1 MLPEAEESMKEE
13 LRARFGNKVAELGE
27 ENVSRI
33 FRFVMLQVLDTA
45 WREHLLGLDEMRRG
59 IGLRAI
65 GQKDPLIEYQRES
78 YDMFEGM
85 LQIVRE
91 KVTEFALR
99 VRVVSREKSAS
110 RQRVTV
116 EGRDALIPARTGT
129 TAGDARPQPLR
140 HGKKVGRNDPCPCGS
155 GKKYKYC
162 HGAPRA
168 ASREN
173 Q

>member
-1 MLPEAEESMKEE
+1 
-13 LRARFGNKVAELGE
+13 LRTHFARKVDELGE

-78 YDMFEGM
+78 YDMFEQM
-85 LQIVRE
+85 LQTVRE
-91 KVTEFALR
+91 HVTEFALR
-99 VRVVSREKSAS
+99 VTVVGREKSAS

-116 EGRDALIPARTGT
+116 EGRNAIMPPQAG
-129 TAGDARPQPLR
+129 ASVGDARPQPLR

-155 GKKYKYC
+155 GKKYKHC
-162 HGAPRA
+162 CG
-168 ASREN
+168 ASRAVSHEN
-173 Q
+173 RK